1 MFLDY
6 ESVTVVVEFWST
18 HGRLRAFFRSRK
30 KRADRCGTGPLS
42 RPLLRQQLPLSSHYD
57 HRRPTWIRIS
67 TVQTP
72 DQSYRRRDTFAIIL
86 QGTCTLYSIVD
97 ASCFWIF
104 NVAAAAAAVVDFF
117 GQRMAGFALF
127 FAAGKYLS
135 CLMWDR
141 TMKRLR
147 EQWSRDN
154 VSGGL

>member
-1 MFLDY
+1 MWNRTTKSSAFAAAAAAFIKLRSSTTDMDPDLD
-6 ESVTVVVEFWST
+6 
-18 HGRLRAFFRSRK
+18 G
-30 KRADRCGTGPLS
+30 
-42 RPLLRQQLPLSSHYD
+42 
-57 HRRPTWIRIS
+57 
-67 TVQTP
+67 P
-72 DQSYRRRDTFAIIL
+72 DQSYRPRDTFAIIL

-141 TMKRLR
+141 TIKRLR

-154 VSGGL
+154 VNGGL